1 MNPTTI
7 STASWKTSNHQNHQ
21 AAVKSLGASGPT
33 RSQCPSAQ
41 GLVAILCFCIM
52 GRRCLSTDQAS
63 SALWK
68 QKRSHAW
75 SSSLSLAGAATVRL
89 QDPSCC
95 ARCNFITTPGAA
107 PLHQCEADWYHIKM
121 KDPKHALL
129 PGVFVKRI
137 FKTCQTQV
145 KFFNVN
151 FLGDLRRNLTEI

>member
-1 MNPTTI
+1 MGQPAP
-7 STASWKTSNHQNHQ
+7 SALVPKASWQSCVFVLLW
-21 AAVKSLGASGPT
+21 AVDG
-33 RSQCPSAQ
+33 
-41 GLVAILCFCIM
+41 
-52 GRRCLSTDQAS
+52 LSTDQAS

-75 SSSLSLAGAATVRL
+75 ASSLSLAGAVTVRL

-137 FKTCQTQV
+137 FKTPQTQV
-145 KFFNVN
+145 KFFNVK
-151 FLGDLRRNLTEI
+151 FLGDLKRTFDRNLIALEGSVIEAYPRG